1 MRSWIRPRNSPSDPS
16 TSSAGREMV
25 RGGVLRLLVLAIDR
39 GILVPDN
46 YLCQLAFSLI
56 NEHEA
61 EARRA
66 LRSAGPPRA
75 GRLESG
81 ARDRAEGRGV
91 PPRVLGAWH
100 SSPHGGRHAERAL
113 LVPGGGAGL
122 PRESFDSGRN
132 QDLEGKPMT
141 KPLLLLAAALTAAA
155 PAWGEKHVQSTLD
168 SRLVL
173 AFKANPAEVQR
184 SLDQEADGK
193 PAEIPTYRNVIVG
206 IPAHNPQT
214 NEAGPVLVRIFTT
227 AGVPGFYK
235 TGVRAAVEHETASKG
250 AGSDPGIASESWELK
265 DGKGGTLTL
274 QIRYDRSTPVRAKTE
289 GRPRSGVDPTL
300 WRIDRIEQSVDVVK
314 SIPEGID
321 RMRNLRFRNNVAE
334 LDKLFDGKEQLI
346 SVISIPWYTRQT
358 FLPD

>member
-1 MRSWIRPRNSPSDPS
+1 
-16 TSSAGREMV
+16 
-25 RGGVLRLLVLAIDR
+25 
-39 GILVPDN
+39 
-46 YLCQLAFSLI
+46 
-56 NEHEA
+56 
-61 EARRA
+61 
-66 LRSAGPPRA
+66 
-75 GRLESG
+75 
-81 ARDRAEGRGV
+81 
-91 PPRVLGAWH
+91 
-100 SSPHGGRHAERAL
+100 
-113 LVPGGGAGL
+113 
-122 PRESFDSGRN
+122 
-132 QDLEGKPMT
+132 MT
-141 KPLLLLAAALTAAA
+141 RPLLLLVAALTAAA

-184 SLDQEADGK
+184 WLPAPWVIQPVASGPSKDANVTLTFLERALDQEADGR

-235 TGVRAAVEHETASKG
+235 TGVRAAVERETASKG

-265 DGKGGTLTL
+265 DAKGGTLTL

-300 WRIDRIEQSVDVVK
+300 WRIYRIEQSVDVVK
-314 SIPEGID
+314 SVPEGID

-346 SVISIPWYTRQT
+346 SVTSIPWYTRQT
-358 FLPD
+358 FLPDP